1 VKTLSL
7 LLLEHANALAQK
19 INAKA
24 VVIYAD
30 ALEGESD
37 LLEALATVKFP
48 TILFSFRAPARHQ
61 RHPKPVGRHGFG
73 SKASILRA
81 RDRHVLPC
89 SFVSHAEY
97 FVAVT
102 ALCA

>member
-7 LLLEHANALAQK
+7 RLLEHANALAQE
-19 INAKA
+19 IDAKA

-30 ALEGESD
+30 ALERGSD
-37 LLEALATVKFP
+37 LREALSTVKFP
-48 TILFSFRAPARHQ
+48 TILFSRAREAPAPSQ
-61 RHPKPVGRHGFG
+61 SQTGGRHGFG
-73 SKASILRA
+73 SKASTPRV

-89 SFVSHAEY
+89 SFVSHAEC
-97 FVAVT
+97 FVAAT